1 MVYGYT
7 DSLFPLSYLYRE
19 MGFGESPFLG
29 SSPKTSSQR
38 APTVGGGLPDI
49 IYAKLSI
56 SPRYNE
62 KTLSLFID
70 LCWP

>member
-29 SSPKTSSQR
+29 VLAKDLFPESTDSWR
-38 APTVGGGLPDI
+38 GLSDI

-62 KTLSLFID
+62 
-70 LCWP
+70 